1 MNLYLVA
8 RPLNRLRAIL
18 VFTMIGLFAIAF
30 LMPWSRDLFDLP
42 VTEAWAYGVGAA
54 GIVAA
59 WPLLQLGSHVAG
71 RWHRR

>member
-1 MNLYLVA
+1 
-8 RPLNRLRAIL
+8 
-18 VFTMIGLFAIAF
+18 MIGLFAIAF